1 MVPRVLVSLVAGL
14 IFGLG
19 LTISRMIDPAKVL
32 GFLDV
37 AGKWDP
43 SLAFVMAGAVFVAAL
58 GYWLAGSRAR
68 PIIEADF
75 HGSTRSSLDRPLV
88 IGAAL
93 FGIGWGLV
101 GYCPGPALAS
111 LGLGRGETLIFLAA
125 MVAGMGVH
133 RLYELQ
139 TAAKLPGELEE
150 V

>member
-1 MVPRVLVSLVAGL
+1 MVPRVVVSLVAGL

-19 LTISRMIDPAKVL
+19 LTVSGMIDPAKVL
-32 GFLDV
+32 NFLDV
-37 AGKWDP
+37 SGNWDP
-43 SLAFVMAGAVFVAAL
+43 SLGFVMAGAVSVAAI
-58 GYWLAGSRAR
+58 GFWVAGSRGR
-68 PIIEADF
+68 PVFDVDF
-75 HGSTRSSLDRPLV
+75 HESIRLSVDRPLIV
-88 IGAAL
+88 GAVL

-133 RLYELQ
+133 RLYELH